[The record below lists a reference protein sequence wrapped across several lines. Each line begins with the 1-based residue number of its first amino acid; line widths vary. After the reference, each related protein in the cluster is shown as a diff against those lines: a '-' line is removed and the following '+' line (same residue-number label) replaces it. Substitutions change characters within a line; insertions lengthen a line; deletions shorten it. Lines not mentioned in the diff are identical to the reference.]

1 MKTFF
6 YDEQI
11 RRFILQFVRMFSHY
25 QVEYGKDR
33 DGNVTLYQVPERYG
47 DASRQASAIM
57 KHNSEN
63 GIPTVPLMTCYI
75 SDLQYDRDRMQQPSH
90 IDKLQVRTRGVDQNT
105 GEYTQQQGQA
115 YTVER
120 QMPTPY
126 RLNMNVDI
134 WTSNTETKLQLLEQ
148 ILTLFNP
155 DMEIQS
161 TDNYIDWTSLSYVE
175 LTGQS
180 FTSRSIPS
188 GTEDQIDIATLN
200 FSMPIWLSL
209 PAKVKK
215 LGVVRSILSGIHDN
229 SGTLKDLDMG
239 LLYGDRVHM
248 TPDQYG
254 VILLNGQAQ
263 LIDAADATVETGG
276 NVALTEVVSKPKV
289 QKVPTWKT
297 VVNNFGQLI
306 GAGQA
311 TLANGTSQLRF
322 STSVEGTEIIGTV
335 AHHPTDDSILLFTID
350 ADTIPTNSLPALD
363 AIVDPQKN
371 GPNSG
376 LVAPLTG
383 QRYLLI
389 KEIGATGNVDGAD
402 AWKGTNNEDLIASAN
417 DVVQYDGI
425 KWNVVFDASAMK
437 TETHYLTNSKTGI
450 QYKWDGSKWIKSYE
464 GEYEPGKWRLVL

>member
-1 MKTFF
+1 
-6 YDEQI
+6 
-11 RRFILQFVRMFSHY
+11 
-25 QVEYGKDR
+25 
-33 DGNVTLYQVPERYG
+33 
-47 DASRQASAIM
+47 
-57 KHNSEN
+57 
-63 GIPTVPLMTCYI
+63 
-75 SDLQYDRDRMQQPSH
+75 
-90 IDKLQVRTRGVDQNT
+90 
-105 GEYTQQQGQA
+105 
-115 YTVER
+115 
-120 QMPTPY
+120 
-126 RLNMNVDI
+126 
-134 WTSNTETKLQLLEQ
+134 
-148 ILTLFNP
+148 
-155 DMEIQS
+155 MEIQS

-263 LIDAADATVETGG
+263 LIDAADATEEDGG
-276 NVALTEVVSKPKV
+276 NVALTEVVSKRKIHKTPS
-289 QKVPTWKT
+289 WKI
-297 VVNNFGQLI
+297 VVNNFGKLTNLQ
-306 GAGQA
+306 QA
-311 TLANGTSQLRF
+311 TLNNGTSQLRF
-322 STSVEGTEIIGTV
+322 STGAEGVEVVGTV
-335 AHHPTDDSILLFTID
+335 AHHPTDDDILLFTVD
-350 ADTIPTNSLPALD
+350 ADTIPTNSLGALT
-363 AIVDPQKN
+363 AIVDPTKN
-371 GPNSG
+371 GPGTG
-376 LVAPLTG
+376 LNASAAG
-383 QRYLLI
+383 QRYLFV
-389 KEIGATGNVDGAD
+389 KEIGADVNTDGAD

-425 KWNVVFDASAMK
+425 KWSVVFDASTMK